1 MYGLCGFLFSN
12 CTDCTDFWLPCI
24 FGNFKKTVNE
34 IKYFI
39 DPGLP
44 VFKPACRGTSS
55 ALLCSRD
62 RQDALPQ
69 EPSLLVLLHQPGD
82 ETDQGDTEGTL
93 NVLNRLDCF
102 FYKKNFNDLKTV
114 LVCFY

>member
-1 MYGLCGFLFSN
+1 MRVFFSKIVRIVRIFSEN
-12 CTDCTDFWLPCI
+12 VRIFVRIFSKKFWPPCI
-24 FGNFKKTVNE
+24 FGNFKETVNE
-34 IKYFI
+34 IKYYI

-44 VFKPACRGTSS
+44 VFKPTCRGTSS

-93 NVLNRLDCF
+93 NVVNRFGF
-102 FYKKNFNDLKTV
+102 FFLE
-114 LVCFY
+114 